1 MRKNKKLLVGFLA
14 VNSILNANTNNNIN
28 MIKNDKLF
36 DKMVKNI
43 ESGKSNDENYKLI
56 EKVLNKRNAELKDLY
71 LQNDYVIKPEFLE
84 WQWFATAFYA

>member
-1 MRKNKKLLVGFLA
+1 MKKGKNKTFVYKNEKIILRRNMRKNKKLLVGFLA

-28 MIKNDKLF
+28 MVKSDKLF

-56 EKVLNKRNAELKDLY
+56 EKV
-71 LQNDYVIKPEFLE
+71 
-84 WQWFATAFYA
+84 